1 MRKRI
6 LSAVLASSIAL
17 TLGCKSSPS
26 PANTADL
33 IYTNGNVITM
43 DDSHPSAKGV
53 AIKDGKILLTGSD
66 EDVLKAKGDKT
77 QVIDLGGKTMI
88 PGFVDSHSH
97 FSAVGLQAISANLLP
112 PPDGPVQ
119 SIPALQQTLRDYMA
133 KSPIVKA
140 HSIVIGM
147 NYDDSQLAELRPPT
161 RHELDAV
168 STDVPV
174 IIVHQSGHIG
184 VFNSKALEMAG
195 ITATS
200 TNPSGGVI
208 VREAD
213 GKTPNGVL
221 QENAFFGVVFKMLP
235 KFTPEETASQLQ
247 AGEQIYL
254 ANGFTTVQD
263 GKTDP
268 VNLKVL
274 AAMAN
279 AGLLKVDVVSYADIA
294 VLGEDAPILHGP
306 LMSRTYTNHYR
317 IGGVKLTFDGS
328 PQGKTAWFTKPYFI
342 VPAGEKKTYAG
353 FPAFSDAEAQKWV
366 SIAYKNNWQLLVHT
380 NGDAATDQLIKTVR
394 VAQAAYPGTDR
405 RTVMIHGQFTR
416 PDQVTQLKE
425 LGIFP
430 SLFPVHTFYW
440 GDYHRQSVVG
450 PERAE
455 NIDPTG
461 WVLDK
466 GMKFAIHSDAPVT
479 FPNSMRVLDSAVNRT
494 TRSGYVLGPKQRL
507 KPIDALK
514 AMTIWPAYQHFEEN
528 TKGSI
533 QAGKIADL
541 VILSDNPLT
550 IEPAKL
556 ITLKVVETIKDG
568 KSIFQLGSATPAAPT
583 GNCAADTPCGKGL
596 ENVELFHPIDD

>member
-1 MRKRI
+1 MYKQV

-26 PANTADL
+26 PADTADL
-33 IYTNGNVITM
+33 IYTNGNIITM
-43 DDSHPSAKGV
+43 DDALPSAKGV
-53 AIKDGKILLTGSD
+53 AIKDGKILLVGSD

-77 QVIDLGGKTMI
+77 RVIDLAGKTMI

-112 PPDGPVQ
+112 PPDGAVQ
-119 SIPALQQTLRDYMA
+119 SIPALQQTLRDFMA
-133 KSPIVKA
+133 TSPIVKA
-140 HSIVIGM
+140 HHLVIGM
-147 NYDDSQLAELRPPT
+147 NYDDSQLAEHRPPT
-161 RHELDAV
+161 RQELDAV
-168 STDVPV
+168 STDLPI

-184 VFNSKALEMAG
+184 VFNSRALQMAG
-195 ITATS
+195 ITAKS
-200 TNPSGGVI
+200 TNPPGGMI

-235 KFTPEETASQLQ
+235 KFTPEETLAQLQ
-247 AGEQIYL
+247 AGQQIYL

-274 AAMAN
+274 PAMAQ
-279 AGLLKVDVVSYADIA
+279 AGLLKVDLVSYADLA
-294 VLGEDAPILHGP
+294 VIGEDAPVLHGP
-306 LMSRTYTNHYR
+306 LMSRTYTNHFR

-328 PQGKTAWFTKPYFI
+328 PQGKTAWFTKPYYI

-353 FPAFSDAEAQKWV
+353 FPAFTDADAQKWV

-380 NGDAATDQLIKTVR
+380 NGDAATDELIKTVS
-394 VAQAAYPGTDR
+394 VAQAAYPGTGR

-416 PDQVTQLKE
+416 PDQVPQLKQ

-430 SLFPVHTFYW
+430 SLFPMHTFYW
-440 GDYHRQSVVG
+440 GDYHRESVVG

-461 WVLDK
+461 WILDS
-466 GMKFAIHSDAPVT
+466 GMKFGIHSDAPVT

-507 KPIDALK
+507 KPLDALK
-514 AMTIWPAYQHFEEN
+514 AMTIWPAYQYFEDN

-533 QAGKIADL
+533 QVGKIADL
-541 VILSDNPLT
+541 VILSGNPLT

-556 ITLKVVETIKDG
+556 ISLKVVETIKDG
-568 KSIFQLGSATPAAPT
+568 KSIYQLGAATPAAAP
-583 GNCAADTPCGKGL
+583 GNCAPDTPCEKAL
-596 ENVELFHPIDD
+596 ENAQPFHPIDD